1 MSLSLQFNE
10 YIFPNMGAKI
20 SQHNAKLLRKPTAKK
35 GCNCRVLADCPMPG
49 RFQTDNVIYRATV
62 TTNNVGLTADP
73 FKVRHANH
81 KQDFKNITRKN
92 ATTLSGYIWK
102 MKDEGKIPD
111 VNFNIIG
118 RATPYSPV
126 SGICNLCTAEK
137 FKIMFNPATSSLNSR
152 QELYGHC
159 RHKNSNLLINPKRR
173 RKGG

>member
-1 MSLSLQFNE
+1 
-10 YIFPNMGAKI
+10 
-20 SQHNAKLLRKPTAKK
+20 
-35 GCNCRVLADCPMPG
+35 
-49 RFQTDNVIYRATV
+49 
-62 TTNNVGLTADP
+62 
-73 FKVRHANH
+73 
-81 KQDFKNITRKN
+81 
-92 ATTLSGYIWK
+92 

-152 QELYGHC
+152 QELYGYC
-159 RHKNSNLLINPKRR
+159 RHKHYKLLIIPKRR